1 MKCSLGDFSDN
12 WYNELQSLK
21 YKYHD
26 SYSDY
31 TQNVK
36 ILSISNRSV
45 TCVLYHN
52 IYDVQ
57 LLQNNKVND

>member
-1 MKCSLGDFSDN
+1 MS
-12 WYNELQSLK
+12 
-21 YKYHD
+21 YKVSNMNIMISYG
-26 SYSDY
+26 YSDY

-36 ILSISNRSV
+36 ILSTSNRSV

-57 LLQNNKVND
+57 LLQNNK